1 MRKFEYDI
9 LVSIRK
15 AKKLKWTLEGTEEN
29 EKKETILRRV
39 KVEYHKGGRAQRPK

>member
-15 AKKLKWTLEGTEEN
+15 AKKLKWLLNVAAEDK
-29 EKKETILRRV
+29 KKEALLAKV
-39 KVEYHKGGRAQRPK
+39 KVGSE